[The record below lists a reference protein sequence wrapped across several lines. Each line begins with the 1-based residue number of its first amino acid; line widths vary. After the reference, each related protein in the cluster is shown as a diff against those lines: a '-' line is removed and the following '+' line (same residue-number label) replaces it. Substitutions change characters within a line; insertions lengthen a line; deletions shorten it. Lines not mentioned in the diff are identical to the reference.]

1 MACQDLCTLA
11 ECIIWTNQ
19 TTNFSEIEDFC
30 QNQDEKLLTTRNKD
44 KKSSQYQHLQR
55 MVHQNISIKMFLQA
69 DRKQITAND
78 YPPRQMVSPANCYMT
93 TNSYQE
99 TYQALTLFLAVK
111 TSTELKEY
119 TSQQKL
125 TIQCTY
131 TKDFAY
137 QNPAYQT
144 FRTWRKKELE
154 KESFQK

>member
-1 MACQDLCTLA
+1 MWTNFRTIVANNLNKTFQNTSKLSNIACQDLCTLS
-11 ECIIWTNQ
+11 ECIIRTNL

-69 DRKQITAND
+69 DKKQITATD

-99 TYQALTLFLAVK
+99 TYHC
-111 TSTELKEY
+111 TELKEY
-119 TSQQKL
+119 TIQQK
-125 TIQCTY
+125 
-131 TKDFAY
+131 F
-137 QNPAYQT
+137 
-144 FRTWRKKELE
+144 
-154 KESFQK
+154 